1 MAAKTND
8 FDVVGLNQQ
17 IKALDKLLASDPEME
32 KAIRDIIRTALKEL
46 RGELSGAA
54 KQGLDMKSDPRQAY
68 KAIKTT
74 VYRQVLGGNVSIL
87 NRRKAGAPQDTWM
100 PSTHTGRGGNRRK
113 RSGRTKNL
121 QSYWGYDRGFVLR
134 FLNQGTGIRAIKYME
149 TTNKG
154 RTRMVSNSSKYG
166 NRGSIKPRN
175 WFGHASLEALEDE
188 MGVITARIEELI
200 AERFNS

>member
-1 MAAKTND
+1 M
-8 FDVVGLNQQ
+8 
-17 IKALDKLLASDPEME
+17 LASDPEME
-32 KAIRDIIRTALKEL
+32 KAIREIIRTALKEL

-87 NRRKAGAPQDTWM
+87 NRRRAGAPQDTWM

-113 RSGRTKNL
+113 RSGRTKSL

-134 FLNQGTGIRAIKYME
+134 FLNQGTTQRAIKYLE
-149 TTNKG
+149 LTPRADYGHKS
-154 RTRMVSNSSKYG
+154 RMVSRPDKYG
-166 NRGSIKPRN
+166 NRGSIRPRN
-175 WFGHASLEALEDE
+175 WFGRASLEALQDE

-200 AERFNS
+200 LGRFNS